1 MGIKCPN
8 CRHKDTFVYA
18 KYGDKRYRECHGC
31 GEHFT
36 TIERYDR
43 KTINEMLKDETSVLK
58 GNNL

>member
-8 CRHKDTFVYA
+8 CRNKDTFVYA

-31 GEHFT
+31 GERFT

-43 KTINEMLKDETSVLK
+43 KTINEMLKLQK
-58 GNNL
+58 K